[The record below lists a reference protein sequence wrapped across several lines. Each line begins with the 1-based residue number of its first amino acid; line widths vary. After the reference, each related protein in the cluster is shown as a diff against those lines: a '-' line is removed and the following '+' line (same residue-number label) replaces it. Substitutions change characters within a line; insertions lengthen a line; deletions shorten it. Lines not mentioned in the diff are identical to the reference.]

1 MKEKTK
7 IILMSLLFI
16 LSIAS
21 IVTYKIVNQKED
33 TKDAIQ
39 FKEEYEALN
48 GVTRENTDKI
58 YTSMDLPTNNP
69 MYYAT
74 YEEIYDVLEGTGV
87 IYLGYPECPWCRN
100 LVPTLIESAK
110 KVNIDKIYY
119 MNMHDERNK
128 LVLNDDGEIETEQKG
143 SEGYNTLVE
152 KIKDVLPV
160 YEGLNDDSIK
170 RIYVPF
176 VIFVKDGEITD
187 THMGTLDSQENP
199 YEELTSEQKTELK
212 NILVDK
218 MMKISDSACDDLC

>member
-58 YTSMDLPTNNP
+58 YTSMDLPKNNP

-74 YEEIYDVLEGTGV
+74 YEEIYDLLEGTGV

-218 MMKISDSACDDLC
+218 MMKISNSACDDLC